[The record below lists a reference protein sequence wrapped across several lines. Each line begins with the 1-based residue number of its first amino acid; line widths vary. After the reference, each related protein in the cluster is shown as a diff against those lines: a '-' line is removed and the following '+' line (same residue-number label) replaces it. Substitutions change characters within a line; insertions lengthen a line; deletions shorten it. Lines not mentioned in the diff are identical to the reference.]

1 MTNAQHQTRR
11 AAHKKSKLKR
21 MSVKDGILIYLPVL
35 IYVLLCLIPFIA
47 LLCLIFPLVL
57 TPFDAADVPVLRALL
72 YPWLLLPVGSFFSGL
87 SLGKR
92 QGFCPLYPVACVL
105 GILVFIPLARLFSN
119 MYDWP
124 LVTIALVCSLA
135 GNLAGSALRRV
146 RKGGAGA

>member
-1 MTNAQHQTRR
+1 MLR
-11 AAHKKSKLKR
+11 LC
-21 MSVKDGILIYLPVL
+21 DGY
-35 IYVLLCLIPFIA
+35 
-47 LLCLIFPLVL
+47 
-57 TPFDAADVPVLRALL
+57 VPVLSGML
-72 YPWLLLPVGSFFSGL
+72 YPYLLLPVGGFCSGL
-87 SLGKR
+87 SLGR
-92 QGFCPLYPVACVL
+92 RRGFCPLYPVACVL